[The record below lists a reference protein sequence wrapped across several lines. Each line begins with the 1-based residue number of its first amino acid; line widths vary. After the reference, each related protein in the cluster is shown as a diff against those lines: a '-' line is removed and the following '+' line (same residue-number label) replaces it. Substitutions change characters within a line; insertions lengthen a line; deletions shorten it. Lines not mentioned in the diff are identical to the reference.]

1 MNIRIIFFI
10 FVFVSNIFALN
21 FNFNALSQKDKETLK
36 IIKEYGKK
44 HGLSYSLMAIAIK
57 ESSLGRF
64 VINVDSMDYGI
75 YQANIKTV
83 IQRHNAKDTSWNR
96 NKFAMKLVSDFEFAT
111 NNAIVELTYW
121 RKIHNNDWRKVWSS
135 YNGGW
140 KYDSKRARKYSQDI
154 AKIIR
159 ELKKVNV

>member
-1 MNIRIIFFI
+1 MNIKIIFFI

-96 NKFAMKLVSDFEFAT
+96 NKFAMRLVSDFEFAT
-111 NNAIVELTYW
+111 NNAIAELTYW